1 VKRSLIVGFIVFT
14 LVFSLASHESSFANT
29 DSSSIEQ
36 KKADIK
42 ERDKKILQLEKRK
55 KLAEQDQTAILNQ
68 IKQTENQLNHLD
80 MEVYNLEQK
89 AKSGQE
95 QIKQLENQV
104 NLRQKVLNNRLR
116 MIYVQGNLF
125 YLQLLLES
133 SSFGDF
139 LKRYDLIA
147 MVNRADQQVIHS
159 YQEKRQELYAAQ
171 KQMET
176 TLTNLNQQQE
186 KAKQLYEDLKTQ
198 YQQHQDLIAK
208 LDQNMNV
215 LEDEN
220 TKSRQELNQLLAKDE
235 QNAVY
240 RERKGQLAVSSMA
253 DRYTGG
259 KLMWPVDG
267 GVVTSPFGMR
277 FNPIEHT
284 YRMHEGIDI
293 GAPMGTP
300 IRAAA
305 AGEVIEARPSN
316 GYGYIVV
323 IYHGNGLA
331 TLYAHMY
338 AQTVKVHQGQTV
350 ARGQEIAEVG
360 SNGNST
366 GPHLHFEVHLN
377 GSPVN
382 PMPYL
387 R

>member
-1 VKRSLIVGFIVFT
+1 
-14 LVFSLASHESSFANT
+14 
-29 DSSSIEQ
+29 
-36 KKADIK
+36 
-42 ERDKKILQLEKRK
+42 
-55 KLAEQDQTAILNQ
+55 
-68 IKQTENQLNHLD
+68 
-80 MEVYNLEQK
+80 
-89 AKSGQE
+89 
-95 QIKQLENQV
+95 
-104 NLRQKVLNNRLR
+104 
-116 MIYVQGNLF
+116 
-125 YLQLLLES
+125 
-133 SSFGDF
+133 
-139 LKRYDLIA
+139 
-147 MVNRADQQVIHS
+147 
-159 YQEKRQELYAAQ
+159 
-171 KQMET
+171 MET